1 MKMIDLITDKFVV
14 EIDREMSADENY
26 KNITMT
32 LNEFLEREFSTEK
45 ANQAEEMIG
54 RLISAVENASAA
66 AGIKIGAK
74 LTAALLSE

>member
-14 EIDREMSADENY
+14 EIDKENSLNEDYKRARAD
-26 KNITMT
+26 
-32 LNEFLEREFSTEK
+32 LNEFFGNEFSGEK
-45 ANQAEEMIG
+45 ANQADELIG
-54 RLISAVENASAA
+54 RLICAVENASAA

>member
-26 KNITMT
+26 KNITKT

-45 ANQAEEMIG
+45 AHQAEEIIG
-54 RLISAVENASAA
+54 RLIAAVESASAA
-66 AGIKIGAK
+66 AGIKLGAK
-74 LTAALLSE
+74 ITVSLLSE

>member
-1 MKMIDLITDKFVV
+1 MNFL
-14 EIDREMSADENY
+14 R
-26 KNITMT
+26 KN
-32 LNEFLEREFSTEK
+32 FQKEK
-45 ANQAEEMIG
+45 ANQVEEMIG

>member
-1 MKMIDLITDKFVV
+1 MIDLITDKFLV

-32 LNEFLEREFSTEK
+32 LNEFLEREFSKEK
-45 ANQAEEMIG
+45 ADQIEEMIG
-54 RLISAVENASAA
+54 RLISAVESASAA

-74 LTAALLSE
+74 LTSALLSE

>member
-1 MKMIDLITDKFVV
+1 MIDLITDKFLV
-14 EIDREMSADENY
+14 EIDREMAADENY

-32 LNEFLEREFSTEK
+32 LNEFLEGEFSKEK
-45 ANQAEEMIG
+45 ANQVEEMIG

-66 AGIKIGAK
+66 AGIKLGAK

>member
-14 EIDREMSADENY
+14 EIDKEMSADENY

-32 LNEFLEREFSTEK
+32 LNEFLEKEFSKEK
-45 ANQAEEMIG
+45 ANQVEEMIG

-74 LTAALLSE
+74 LMAALLSE

>member
-32 LNEFLEREFSTEK
+32 LNEFLEKEFSKEK
-45 ANQAEEMIG
+45 ANQ
-54 RLISAVENASAA
+54 ENASAA

>member
-32 LNEFLEREFSTEK
+32 LNEFLESEFSKEK
-45 ANQAEEMIG
+45 ANQVEEMIG

>member
-14 EIDREMSADENY
+14 EIDKEMSADENY
-26 KNITMT
+26 KNITLS

-45 ANQAEEMIG
+45 ANQVEEMIG

-66 AGIKIGAK
+66 AGIKLGAK
-74 LTAALLSE
+74 ITAELLSE

>member
-1 MKMIDLITDKFVV
+1 MIDLITDKFVV

-54 RLISAVENASAA
+54 RLISAVESASAT